1 MAVTTQATR
10 IGLSVKRIRRI
21 GLHLWIPVVG
31 FSRLSS
37 SRSARPSERLKEAAM
52 TARDETEIYPVDHVG
67 HDGTMLSALSNE
79 MVALYKTQLGRGP
92 TKVRSHWAGAD
103 ALLVTLED
111 SLTPAEQRLVEM
123 GEHGRLRDTR
133 TFFQYATATE
143 FIEVAERLT
152 KRRVRAFVSGI
163 DTAAD
168 VSSEVFYFEAEALPG
183 DLT

>member
-1 MAVTTQATR
+1 
-10 IGLSVKRIRRI
+10 
-21 GLHLWIPVVG
+21 
-31 FSRLSS
+31 
-37 SRSARPSERLKEAAM
+37 M
-52 TARDETEIYPVDHVG
+52 TARDETGIHSVD

-79 MVALYKTQLGRGP
+79 LVALYKTQLGRGP
-92 TKVRSHWAGAD
+92 TKVRAHWAGED

-111 SLTPAEQRLVEM
+111 SLTPAEERLVEM

-133 TFFQYATATE
+133 TFFQYATAAE

-168 VSSEVFYFEAEALPG
+168 VSSEVFYLEPEELPG
-183 DLT
+183 EIA

>member
-1 MAVTTQATR
+1 
-10 IGLSVKRIRRI
+10 
-21 GLHLWIPVVG
+21 
-31 FSRLSS
+31 
-37 SRSARPSERLKEAAM
+37 M
-52 TARDETEIYPVDHVG
+52 TARDGNTMRSADQRAEHG
-67 HDGTMLSALSNE
+67 ADGEMLSELSNE

-123 GEHGRLRDTR
+123 DEHGRLRDTR
-133 TFFQYATATE
+133 TFFQYAAAKE

-168 VSSEVFYFEAEALPG
+168 VSSEVFYLEPE
-183 DLT
+183 